1 MQNSKFKI
9 GLSHGNMKKIR
20 HATFSLLIAWL
31 IQTEDVSENDW
42 HLQRKKDF
50 ADTNYI
56 LKDVSTFCHPKGGAQ
71 MCRKAKFVGSSLV
84 VGKTDAT
91 HF

>member
-1 MQNSKFKI
+1 MPHFHY
-9 GLSHGNMKKIR
+9 LTTVM
-20 HATFSLLIAWL
+20 
-31 IQTEDVSENDW
+31 IQTEVASENDW
-42 HLQRKKDF
+42 HLQRKIYF

-71 MCRKAKFVGSSLV
+71 MCRKAKFAGSSLV

>member
-1 MQNSKFKI
+1 MI
-9 GLSHGNMKKIR
+9 GISN
-20 HATFSLLIAWL
+20 
-31 IQTEDVSENDW
+31 E
-42 HLQRKKDF
+42 KKDF

-71 MCRKAKFVGSSLV
+71 MCRKAKFAGSSLV

-91 HF
+91 HFWSNQKVSVS